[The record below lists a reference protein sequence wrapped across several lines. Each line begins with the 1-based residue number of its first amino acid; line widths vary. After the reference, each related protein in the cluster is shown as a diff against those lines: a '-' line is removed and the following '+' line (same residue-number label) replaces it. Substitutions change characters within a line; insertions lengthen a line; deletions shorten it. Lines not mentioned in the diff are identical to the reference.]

1 MENKFKT
8 GDLIMLCEQ
17 DGFDKEYG
25 IVTQSD
31 CHPSDEVTQRIKVQ
45 WVTGVHQW
53 IYENSPGWNL
63 IEVVA

>member
-1 MENKFKT
+1 MENKFKM
-8 GDLIMLCEQ
+8 GDLIMIPEF

-45 WVTGVHQW
+45 WVTGPSQW
-53 IYENSPGWNL
+53 IYEDSWTWNT
-63 IEVVA
+63 IEVAA